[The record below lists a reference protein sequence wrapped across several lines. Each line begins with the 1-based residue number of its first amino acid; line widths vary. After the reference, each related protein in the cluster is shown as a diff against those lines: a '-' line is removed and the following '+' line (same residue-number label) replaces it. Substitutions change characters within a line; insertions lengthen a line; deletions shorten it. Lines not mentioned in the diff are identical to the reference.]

1 MINYETNESY
11 PLLRDYFEKLIR
23 IKGLLEEVSECRKIQ
38 RLTETAW
45 ARKQSDQTA
54 LFYYLTDKIGLIHI
68 IIILADQQLVITDT
82 DR

>member
-38 RLTETAW
+38 RLT
-45 ARKQSDQTA
+45 D
-54 LFYYLTDKIGLIHI
+54 I
-68 IIILADQQLVITDT
+68 
-82 DR
+82 